1 MSTLELVLITVTSVA
16 LLLLLVLRF
25 KIHAFISLILVSI
38 MVGLF
43 TGMDFEQVL
52 TSIQEG
58 MAGVLGYIAVVVGI
72 GAIFGEILQDTGG
85 VESLAKS
92 MLDKFGEK
100 KSSWALMTS
109 GFLIA
114 IPVFFEVGFI
124 ILVPMA
130 FALARKT
137 GKSVLF
143 YAIPMMAG
151 LAVTHAFI
159 PPTPG
164 PIAVA
169 EIIDVP
175 LGWIIIFGFIIGFPT
190 AIVAGPWFG
199 KYIANKIYIKPPEI
213 DPDLKDITT
222 EKREDLP
229 SAQWSITLIGIPLFL
244 ILLRTLI
251 ELGYKEQWM
260 AESTFWN
267 ALRFIGHPFIALL
280 IATLLAGYVLGIRRG
295 YKPDQIMRVAN
306 AALSPAGLIIL
317 VTGAGGVFKQVLVD
331 SGVGES
337 LAMILTKYSISPVIL
352 AYIISVVVRVTQGS
366 ATVAMITAAGM
377 IAPVVEVL
385 GFTDMEKSLL
395 VIAIASG
402 STMLS
407 HVNDSGF
414 WLVGKYLN
422 MTEKQTLKSWSVMES
437 LISAFSFIIVLIL
450 AWIFG

>member
-199 KYIANKIYIKPPEI
+199 KYIAKKIYVKPPEI

-229 SAQWSITLIGIPLFL
+229 SARWSITLIGIPLFL

-251 ELGYKEQWM
+251 ELGYNEQWM

-337 LAMILTKYSISPVIL
+337 LAMTLTKYSISPVIL

-377 IAPVVEVL
+377 IAPVVEVI

-422 MTEKQTLKSWSVMES
+422 MSEKQTLKSWSVMES